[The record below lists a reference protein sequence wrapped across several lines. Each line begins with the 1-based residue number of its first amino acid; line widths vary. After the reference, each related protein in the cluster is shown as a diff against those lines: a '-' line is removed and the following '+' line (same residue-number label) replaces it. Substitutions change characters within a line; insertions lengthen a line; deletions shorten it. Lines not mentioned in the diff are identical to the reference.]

1 VFGRFFVAAIAA
13 IGLVEFYLAVSA
25 KPKGNDAIRYFGEIS
40 AFSIFSV
47 DKIIKTQYHSL
58 IMILNRNW

>member
-40 AFSIFSV
+40 AFSRFQHFFS
-47 DKIIKTQYHSL
+47 
-58 IMILNRNW
+58 